1 MSTHGWI
8 TVVAC
13 TGELAL
19 AILAIRLG
27 RRSRLS
33 LPLAF
38 FSLDLFFWNFAA
50 LAYNLSGHSAW
61 HWLDV
66 GTSPLAVPLALHFVL
81 VFVGRR
87 QRLAW
92 TLWLCY
98 GAFGLLGLAAG
109 LAFFFSWAQTFSE

>member
-38 FSLDLFFWNFAA
+38 LSLDLFFWNLAA
-50 LAYNLSGHSAW
+50 LAYNLSGQRRCAQPAR
-61 HWLDV
+61 DR
-66 GTSPLAVPLALHFVL
+66 GGAGRL
-81 VFVGRR
+81 VHCRG
-87 QRLAW
+87 QRLCGSW
-92 TLWLCY
+92 TAGG
-98 GAFGLLGLAAG
+98 GAARG
-109 LAFFFSWAQTFSE
+109 QTRGGACSDLQ